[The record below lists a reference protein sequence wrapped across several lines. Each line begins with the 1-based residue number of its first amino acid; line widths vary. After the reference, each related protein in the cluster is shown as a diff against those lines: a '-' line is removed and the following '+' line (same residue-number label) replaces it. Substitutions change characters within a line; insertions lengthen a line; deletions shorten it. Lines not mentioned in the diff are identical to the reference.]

1 MQKWELI
8 SSKELNLSTKYRK
21 IIEDTYRLPDGTLHK
36 FEISKVGNVV
46 DVFALD
52 EDKKVILVKQFRPGP
67 RQIFT
72 ELVAGLVDKGE
83 KPMEAAKRELLE
95 ETGYK
100 GDFEFVTKVYIDG
113 YSDVT
118 RHVYIAKN
126 CRKVAEPTLDPSE
139 FLETVL
145 VPLKEY
151 RQIIK
156 KGLSTNTESAYIA
169 LDFLGEL

>member
-1 MQKWELI
+1 MQKWELV
-8 SSKELNLSTKYRK
+8 SSKELNLGTKYRK
-21 IIEDTYRLPDGTLHK
+21 IIEDTYRLPDGTVHK

-46 DVFALD
+46 DVLALD
-52 EDKKVILVKQFRPGP
+52 QNNNIILVKQFRPGP
-67 RQIFT
+67 KKIFT

-83 KPMEAAKRELLE
+83 KPVDAAKRELLE
-95 ETGYK
+95 ETGYT
-100 GDFEFVTKVYIDG
+100 GDLEFVTKVYIDG

-126 CRKVAEPTLDPSE
+126 CHKVAEPKLDPSE

-145 VPLKEY
+145 IPLKEY

-169 LDFLGEL
+169 LDYLGEL

>member
-8 SSKELNLSTKYRK
+8 SSKELNLGTKYRK

-46 DVFALD
+46 DVLALD
-52 EDKKVILVKQFRPGP
+52 ENNNIILVKQFRPGP
-67 RQIFT
+67 KKIFT

-83 KPMEAAKRELLE
+83 KPIDAAKRELLE
-95 ETGYK
+95 ETGYT
-100 GDFEFVTKVYIDG
+100 GDFEFITKVYIDG
-113 YSDVT
+113 YSDVI

-126 CRKVAEPTLDPSE
+126 CRKVAEPKLDSSE

-145 VPLKEY
+145 IPLEEY
-151 RQIIK
+151 RQTIK

-169 LDFLGEL
+169 LDYLGKL